1 MFQVCRALTLVARG
15 DLELERVL
23 DGSASQKRVVKYADT
38 TWEVVI
44 PDGESY
50 GFNVQTWGET
60 TRKFLKPIMALTDE
74 NFGMIVES
82 AQVYTKGKDKS
93 NESSDD
99 KDELEEL
106 YGWR

>member
-1 MFQVCRALTLVARG
+1 
-15 DLELERVL
+15 
-23 DGSASQKRVVKYADT
+23 
-38 TWEVVI
+38 
-44 PDGESY
+44 
-50 GFNVQTWGET
+50 
-60 TRKFLKPIMALTDE
+60 MALTDE

-99 KDELEEL
+99 EDELEEL

>member
-1 MFQVCRALTLVARG
+1 MTLVAQG

-23 DGSASQKRVVKYADT
+23 DGSKSQKRVVKYADT

-60 TRKFLKPIMALTDE
+60 TRKFLKPIMALTDA
-74 NFGMIVES
+74 NFGMVVEA

-93 NESSDD
+93 TESTSDD
-99 KDELEEL
+99 EDELEEL